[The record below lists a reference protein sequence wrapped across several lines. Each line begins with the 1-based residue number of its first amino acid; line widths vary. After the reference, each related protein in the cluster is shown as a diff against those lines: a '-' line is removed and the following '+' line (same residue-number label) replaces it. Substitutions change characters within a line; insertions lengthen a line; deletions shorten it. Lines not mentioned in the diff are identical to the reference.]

1 MIASRPATNGLS
13 RQLHLWPKGDK
24 WARLLERN
32 VTNGWQAKKQKRRSA
47 KKQTKREGEEKKK
60 DRNSS
65 QLNVTPPK
73 NRTVSCQTDRE
84 TERPKDRQTDRQ
96 HAEKAVKI

>member
-1 MIASRPATNGLS
+1 MVASRPATNGLS

-32 VTNGWQAKKQKRRSA
+32 VTNGWQAKKQKSRSA
-47 KKQTKREGEEKKK
+47 KKQSEREREKER

-65 QLNVTPPK
+65 QLNVAPPK
-73 NRTVSCQTDRE
+73 KRTVSCQTDR
-84 TERPKDRQTDRQ
+84 
-96 HAEKAVKI
+96 